1 MNMCH
6 RFRPFLNKL
15 LDVPVTD
22 PDDSRRRKLL
32 NVILAGL
39 FVILV
44 AAFLATI
51 GQIASGDATQEN
63 ISLSWKLLAVI
74 AGTYVTYYINRNI
87 SGFIASTVFLFF
99 LLVVISISDTPKE
112 LIDGRSLLYFTIPV
126 AMASM
131 LIRPYFSFVFAL
143 LSTINLFILG
153 YISGLAPNI
162 LAMFGYFLLAL
173 VSWLSSRSLEQ
184 ALQELRVLNRD
195 LDHRV
200 EVRTREL
207 SEALTRELIEAG
219 KTQAIL
225 QGIADGVLVFDQT
238 NKIIVANPSMGSLT
252 GIRPNKLIGLDI
264 PTFCQE
270 EGIVPADRPRL
281 QALLEKPSPNAQAVR
296 VRWNKKT
303 LSVNAAPVVS
313 GLGETFGSVAVFRD
327 FTREAEIEQ
336 MKNNFVAMVSHELRT
351 PLNAVLA
358 YAEMLR
364 DAIFGPL
371 NTKQFDAANRI
382 YVNSQR
388 LLNIISDLLDQ
399 AQIEA
404 GRLKIQLAETPTIEL
419 LENLRSTMEKP
430 AQDKG
435 LQLITEIAP
444 NVPQTITCDSHRIQQ
459 ILVNLVNNAIKF
471 TPQGH
476 VAVHIFLADAHT
488 WALAVSDTGPGIPP
502 DDQAY
507 VFEPFWQVES
517 ITTREHGGIGLGL
530 SIVKRLA
537 MLMGGD
543 IKLES
548 TVGKG
553 STFTVTLP
561 LQPVLQKE
569 ESK

>member
-1 MNMCH
+1 MRLFSRLTN
-6 RFRPFLNKL
+6 LEIS
-15 LDVPVTD
+15 D
-22 PDDSRRRKLL
+22 PDDARKRKLL
-32 NVILAGL
+32 N
-39 FVILV
+39 ILV
-44 AAFLATI
+44 ISVFVFTTLGTLLATI
-51 GQIASGDATQEN
+51 YFATSQDIKLDDLKMVYVSGP
-63 ISLSWKLLAVI
+63 LLI
-74 AGTYVTYYINRNI
+74 LGTVLLYIINRYW
-87 SGFIASTVFLFF
+87 SGQVAGYAF
-99 LLVVISISDTPKE
+99 LLLMLIVFIFADTPFE
-112 LIDGRSLLYFTIPV
+112 LSNGRSLFVFVIPIT
-126 AMASM
+126 MASL
-131 LIRPYFSFVFAL
+131 LIRPMASFVFAALSSIEITL
-143 LSTINLFILG
+143 LALSQSLPPN
-153 YISGLAPNI
+153 APAI
-162 LAMFGYFLLAL
+162 TGFFLIAL
-173 VSWLSSRSLEQ
+173 VSWLSANSMEK
-184 ALQELRVLNRD
+184 AIIELRTLNRE

-225 QGIADGVLVFDQT
+225 QGIADGVLVFNQE
-238 NKIIVANPSMGSLT
+238 NNIVVANPSMGIIT
-252 GIRPNKLIGLDI
+252 GVRPNKLLGMDLQ
-264 PTFCQE
+264 TFCQRE
-270 EGIVPADRPRL
+270 EIFAEDRPRL
-281 QALLEKPSPNAQAVR
+281 LNLLEKPSQNAAAIR

-371 NTKQFDAANRI
+371 NTKQFDAAQRI

-404 GRLKIQLAETPTIEL
+404 GRLKIQLAQTHTVDLI
-419 LENLRSTMEKP
+419 ENLRTVMEKP
-430 AQDKG
+430 AHDKG
-435 LQLITEIAP
+435 LELTTEIAP
-444 NVPQTITCDSHRIQQ
+444 EVPTTITCDAHRIQQ

-471 TPQGH
+471 TSQGQ
-476 VAVHIFLADAHT
+476 VSVRIFLADPHT

-530 SIVKRLA
+530 SIVKRLVT
-537 MLMGGD
+537 LMGGD

-561 LQPVLQKE
+561 LQPVLQEE